1 MMAPVRALQPVS
13 NIPPTGLYLPDL
25 PQQRQAGLAARNT
38 KARSRQKS
46 IHAAFFSS
54 VRSSM
59 APFMGGP
66 CGRGAS
72 PCRSLGSGLLTR
84 MCPPTPF
91 SSEAADS
98 YHNQGVSHD
107 W

>member
-25 PQQRQAGLAARNT
+25 PHQRQAGLTARNT
-38 KARSRQKS
+38 QARSRLKS
-46 IHAAFFSS
+46 VHAAFFSS

-59 APFMGGP
+59 APLWAGRAGG
-66 CGRGAS
+66 RK
-72 PCRSLGSGLLTR
+72 PCRFLCSGLSTR
-84 MCPPTPF
+84 TCPPAPF
-91 SSEAADS
+91 DSEVADS
-98 YHNQGVSHD
+98 YHNTGVSHD